1 MKLVIIAGGKGTRIS
16 SISKQVP
23 KSMIEINGKPIIEYQ
38 IELAKKYNLTDIII
52 TIGYLGDVIKN
63 YFKNGKKWG
72 VNITYYEESTPL
84 GTAGAFVEISDFLKE
99 DFIVFY
105 GDTIMDIDLN
115 KMIFFHKKL
124 KSDATLFLHPN
135 DHPFDSDLVK
145 MGKNNKILQFLS
157 KPHPENLVYKN
168 LVNAALYILN
178 PKVISLIPKNI
189 KSDFGKD
196 IFPSCIKNS
205 LNIYGYTS
213 PEYIKD
219 MGTPKRFNKVTKDLI
234 SGKVAKLNLKNKRP
248 CIFLD
253 RDGVIC
259 EEVDLL
265 HKPNQLK
272 LIDGIVDALKY
283 IKNKGYL
290 AVIVTN
296 QPVVARNLCSIK
308 ELEYIH
314 MKLETLLGNK
324 GAYLDAIYFC
334 PHHPDSGFPEEN
346 RKYKILC
353 ECRKPKAGMFFTAQK
368 ELNIDLQNS
377 FMIGDRASD
386 IEAGNLAGLK
396 KSYLIKRNKP
406 NSLNK
411 LIKEII

>member
-1 MKLVIIAGGKGTRIS
+1 MKVVIIAGGKGTRIS
-16 SISKQVP
+16 SINKQVP

-52 TIGYLGDVIKN
+52 TIGYLGDIIKN
-63 YFKNGKKWG
+63 YFKDGKKWG
-72 VNITYYEESTPL
+72 VIITYCEESRPL

-115 KMIFFHKKL
+115 KMIFYHKKL

-145 MGKNNKILQFLS
+145 IGENNKILQFLS

-196 IFPSCIKNS
+196 VFPSCIKNN
-205 LNIYGYTS
+205 LNIYGYIS

-234 SGKVAKLNLKNKRP
+234 SGKVAKLNLINKRP

-272 LIDGIVDALKY
+272 LIDGVVDALKY
-283 IKNKGYL
+283 INNKGYL

-314 MKLETLLGNK
+314 MKLETFLGNK

-334 PHHPDSGFPEEN
+334 PHHPDNGFPEEN
-346 RKYKILC
+346 KKYKIVC
-353 ECRKPKAGMFFTAQK
+353 ECRKPKAGMFFKARK

-377 FMIGDRASD
+377 FMIGDRVSD

-406 NSLNK
+406 NSLNE